1 MTQIKPHSTDQ
12 EMAEPS
18 GLQQNSDQRPP
29 RSLAE
34 KVTFGIALSVLA
46 IVTALVGY
54 VWLDPQ
60 SQKPPE
66 VVLNRPEPLRQ
77 VSDRFYVPFEVKNQG
92 GETAESVQV
101 IAELQIKGQVVE
113 SGEQQIDFLSGGET
127 ESGAFVFTQD
137 PRRGALILRVG
148 SYKSP

>member
-1 MTQIKPHSTDQ
+1 MTQIKPPSTDR
-12 EMAEPS
+12 ELAEPS
-18 GLQQNSDQRPP
+18 GLQHNAEQRPP
-29 RSLAE
+29 RSPAE

-60 SQKPPE
+60 SHTPPDL
-66 VVLNRPEPLRQ
+66 VLDRPEPLRQ
-77 VSDRFYVPFEVKNQG
+77 IADRFYVPFEVKNQG

-101 IAELQIKGQVVE
+101 IAELQIQGRVVE

-137 PRRGALILRVG
+137 PRRGDLILRVG